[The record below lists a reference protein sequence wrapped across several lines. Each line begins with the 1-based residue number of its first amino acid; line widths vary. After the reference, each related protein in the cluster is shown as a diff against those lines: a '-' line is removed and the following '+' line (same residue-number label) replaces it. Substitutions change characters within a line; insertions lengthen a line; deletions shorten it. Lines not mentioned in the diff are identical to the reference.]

1 MLKIILNKNNS
12 FFIILLFFL
21 NFLYFSMIE
30 VKAQN
35 NRQETYKQLN
45 LFGDVFQRVQ
55 EQYVEE
61 ITDKELIESAISGML
76 QSLDPHSSYL
86 SPESYKDMQVKTK
99 GAFGGLGIEITME
112 DGFVKVVSPID
123 DTPAANAGMKSGDL
137 IIGIDGESIK
147 GLTIN
152 EAVSKLRG
160 PIKSKVT
167 ITVVREDKDPFEIEI
182 IRDIIKIR
190 SVKHEIINN
199 IGYVR
204 LTTFSDTTTSGMEK
218 SVKEIKKE
226 LGDKFQ
232 GLILDLRNNPGGLLN
247 QSISVT
253 DSFLNQGEIVS
264 TQGRKSDDTSRI
276 FAKKGDIIDG
286 KPLIVLINSGSA
298 SASEIVAG
306 KGDIIDGKPLIVLIN
321 SGSASASEI
330 VAGALKDHARAII
343 VGTRSFGK
351 GSVQSIIPLAGNG
364 AMRLTTARY
373 YTPSGVSIQAK
384 GIEPDI
390 KVEAGI
396 TELKKEK
403 IENRREE
410 NLRGA
415 LDKKDNKTKAKE
427 NEKPKISPVEKLLQ
441 DNQISRGV
449 DLIKGIHLFSN
460 NSKNTSTV
468 NYNQLDKFN
477 KNNTARNQ

>member
-1 MLKIILNKNNS
+1 MIKKIYIDNKINI
-12 FFIILLFFL
+12 FLAFFL
-21 NFLYFSMIE
+21 VFSICLIE
-30 VKAQN
+30 SNIARAE

-61 ITDKELIESAISGML
+61 VTDKKLIESAISGML

-99 GAFGGLGIEITME
+99 GKFGGLGIEITME
-112 DGFVKVVSPID
+112 DGVVKVVSPID
-123 DTPAANAGMKSGDL
+123 ETPAANAGMKSGDL
-137 IIGIDGESIK
+137 IIGINGESIR
-147 GLTIN
+147 GLSIN
-152 EAVSKLRG
+152 DAVSQLRG
-160 PIKSKVT
+160 PVGSKVV
-167 ITVVREDKDPFEIEI
+167 ITVVRDKKDPFEIEI
-182 IRDIIKIR
+182 IRDVIKIR
-190 SVKHEIINN
+190 SVRHNIIKN

-204 LTTFSDTTTSGMEK
+204 LTTFSDTTTSGLEK
-218 SVKEIKKE
+218 SVDEIKKE
-226 LGDKFQ
+226 LGKKFQ

-264 TQGRKSDDTSRI
+264 TQGRKDNDTSRI

-286 KPLIVLINSGSA
+286 KPM
-298 SASEIVAG
+298 
-306 KGDIIDGKPLIVLIN
+306 IVLIN

-330 VAGALKDHARAII
+330 VAGALKDHSRAII

-373 YTPSGVSIQAK
+373 YTPSGISIQAK

-390 KVEAGI
+390 VVEAGI
-396 TELKKEK
+396 TELTKQMPA
-403 IENRREE
+403 NRREE

-415 LDKKDNKTKAKE
+415 LDKKEKDQKDSANKPELT
-427 NEKPKISPVEKLLQ
+427 PVEKLLQ
-441 DNQISRGV
+441 DNQISRAV
-449 DLIKGIHLFSN
+449 DLIRGINLFSN
-460 NSKNTSTV
+460 KKKTTSTAKITK
-468 NYNQLDKFN
+468 NPIRN
-477 KNNTARNQ
+477 KVSSFINWI

>member
-1 MLKIILNKNNS
+1 
-12 FFIILLFFL
+12 
-21 NFLYFSMIE
+21 
-30 VKAQN
+30 
-35 NRQETYKQLN
+35 
-45 LFGDVFQRVQ
+45 VFQRVQ

-99 GAFGGLGIEITME
+99 GTFGGLGIEITME

-123 DTPAANAGMKSGDL
+123 DTPAANAGMKPGDL

-160 PIKSKVT
+160 PVKSKVT
-167 ITVVREDKDPFEIEI
+167 ITVVREEKDPFEIEI

-226 LGDKFQ
+226 LGNKFQ

-264 TQGRKSDDTSRI
+264 TQGRKSDDTSRV
-276 FAKKGDIIDG
+276 FAK
-286 KPLIVLINSGSA
+286 
-298 SASEIVAG
+298 

-403 IENRREE
+403 LENRREE

-415 LDKKDNKTKAKE
+415 LDKKDNITKTKKD
-427 NEKPKISPVEKLLQ
+427 KKSKISPVEKLLQ

-468 NYNQLDKFN
+468 NYNQLDKLH

>member
-1 MLKIILNKNNS
+1 MIEKISSKNL
-12 FFIILLFFL
+12 FLLLFLFINLFFL
-21 NFLYFSMIE
+21 PLNLA
-30 VKAQN
+30 KAE

-61 ITDKELIESAISGML
+61 VTDKKLIESAISGML

-99 GAFGGLGIEITME
+99 GTFGGLGIEITME
-112 DGFVKVVSPID
+112 DGVVKVVSPID

-137 IIGIDGESIK
+137 IIGINGDSIR
-147 GLTIN
+147 GLSIN
-152 EAVSKLRG
+152 EAVSQLRG
-160 PIKSKVT
+160 PIGSKVI
-167 ITVVREDKDPFEIEI
+167 ITVVRDEKDPFEIEI
-182 IRDIIKIR
+182 VRDVIKIR
-190 SVKHEIINN
+190 SVRHNIIKN

-218 SVKEIKKE
+218 SIIEIKKE
-226 LGDKFQ
+226 IGDKFQ
-232 GLILDLRNNPGGLLN
+232 GLVLDLRNNPGGLLN
-247 QSISVT
+247 QSISVA
-253 DSFLNQGEIVS
+253 DAFLNQGEIVS
-264 TQGRKSDDTSRI
+264 TQGRKDNDTSRI
-276 FAKKGDIIDG
+276 FAKKGD
-286 KPLIVLINSGSA
+286 VIN
-298 SASEIVAG
+298 
-306 KGDIIDGKPLIVLIN
+306 GKPLIVLIN

-330 VAGALKDHARAII
+330 VAGALKDHSRAII

-373 YTPSGVSIQAK
+373 YTPSGISIQAK

-390 KVEAGI
+390 LVEAGI
-396 TELKKEK
+396 TELSKKS

-415 LDKKDNKTKAKE
+415 LDKKEKLDEKKKENKT
-427 NEKPKISPVEKLLQ
+427 NLSPVEKLLQ
-441 DNQISRGV
+441 DNQISRAI
-449 DLIKGIHLFSN
+449 DLIRGINLYSINFKTTTTAKINKKSILNKVSN
-460 NSKNTSTV
+460 A
-468 NYNQLDKFN
+468 
-477 KNNTARNQ
+477 NN

>member
-1 MLKIILNKNNS
+1 MLKIKLNKNHS
-12 FFIILLFFL
+12 FFIALLFFSIL
-21 NFLYFSMIE
+21 FVSLDNVS
-30 VKAQN
+30 AQN

-61 ITDKELIESAISGML
+61 ITDKVLIESAISGML

-99 GAFGGLGIEITME
+99 GTFGGLGIEITME
-112 DGFVKVVSPID
+112 GGFVKVVSPID
-123 DTPAANAGMKSGDL
+123 DTPAANAGMQPGDL
-137 IIGIDGESIK
+137 IIGINGESIK

-152 EAVSKLRG
+152 EAVSRLRG
-160 PIKSKVT
+160 PVKSKIT
-167 ITVVREDKDPFEIEI
+167 ITVVRGEKDPFDVEI
-182 IRDIIKIR
+182 IRDVIKIR

-218 SVKEIKKE
+218 SINEIKKE

-253 DSFLNQGEIVS
+253 DAFLNQGEIVS
-264 TQGRKSDDTSRI
+264 TQGRKADDTSRV
-276 FAKKGDIIDG
+276 FAKKGDII
-286 KPLIVLINSGSA
+286 N
-298 SASEIVAG
+298 
-306 KGDIIDGKPLIVLIN
+306 GKPLIVLIN

-351 GSVQSIIPLAGNG
+351 GSVQSIIPLPGNG

-396 TELKKEK
+396 TDLKKEGL
-403 IENRREE
+403 ERGREE

-415 LDKKDNKTKAKE
+415 LDKKNSTTKTEDNKKSEIT
-427 NEKPKISPVEKLLQ
+427 PSEKLLQ
-441 DNQISRGV
+441 DNQISRAV
-449 DLIKGIHLFSN
+449 DLIRGIHLFSN
-460 NSKNTSTV
+460 KVKKTSTAFKNQSV
-468 NYNQLDKFN
+468 NTNEND
-477 KNNTARNQ
+477 TVRNQ

>member
-1 MLKIILNKNNS
+1 MLKIKLNKNHS
-12 FFIILLFFL
+12 FIIALLFFSIL
-21 NFLYFSMIE
+21 FVSLDNVS
-30 VKAQN
+30 AQS

-99 GAFGGLGIEITME
+99 GTFGGLGIEITME
-112 DGFVKVVSPID
+112 GGFVKVVSPID
-123 DTPAANAGMKSGDL
+123 DTPAANAGIQPGDL
-137 IIGIDGESIK
+137 IIGINGESIK

-152 EAVSKLRG
+152 EAVSRLRG
-160 PIKSKVT
+160 PVKSKIT
-167 ITVVREDKDPFEIEI
+167 ITVIRGEKDPFDVEIV
-182 IRDIIKIR
+182 RDVIKIR
-190 SVKHEIINN
+190 SVKYDIINN

-218 SVKEIKKE
+218 SINEIKKE

-253 DSFLNQGEIVS
+253 DAFLNQGEIVS
-264 TQGRKSDDTSRI
+264 TQGRKLDDTSRV
-276 FAKKGDIIDG
+276 FAEKGDII
-286 KPLIVLINSGSA
+286 N
-298 SASEIVAG
+298 
-306 KGDIIDGKPLIVLIN
+306 GKPLIVLIN

-351 GSVQSIIPLAGNG
+351 GSVQSIIPLSGNG

-390 KVEAGI
+390 KVESGI
-396 TELKKEK
+396 TDLKKEGL
-403 IENRREE
+403 ERGREE

-415 LDKKDNKTKAKE
+415 LDKKNSKTKTEDIKKSE
-427 NEKPKISPVEKLLQ
+427 ITPSEKLLQ
-441 DNQISRGV
+441 DNQISRAV
-449 DLIKGIHLFSN
+449 DLIRGIHLFSN
-460 NSKNTSTV
+460 KVKKTSTAFINQSV
-468 NYNQLDKFN
+468 NINEND
-477 KNNTARNQ
+477 TVRNQ

>member
-1 MLKIILNKNNS
+1 
-12 FFIILLFFL
+12 
-21 NFLYFSMIE
+21 
-30 VKAQN
+30 
-35 NRQETYKQLN
+35 
-45 LFGDVFQRVQ
+45 
-55 EQYVEE
+55 
-61 ITDKELIESAISGML
+61 
-76 QSLDPHSSYL
+76 
-86 SPESYKDMQVKTK
+86 
-99 GAFGGLGIEITME
+99 
-112 DGFVKVVSPID
+112 
-123 DTPAANAGMKSGDL
+123 
-137 IIGIDGESIK
+137 
-147 GLTIN
+147 
-152 EAVSKLRG
+152 
-160 PIKSKVT
+160 
-167 ITVVREDKDPFEIEI
+167 
-182 IRDIIKIR
+182 
-190 SVKHEIINN
+190 
-199 IGYVR
+199 
-204 LTTFSDTTTSGMEK
+204 MEK

-276 FAKKGDIIDG
+276 FAK
-286 KPLIVLINSGSA
+286 
-298 SASEIVAG
+298 

>member
-1 MLKIILNKNNS
+1 MLKLMFNKNKR
-12 FFIILLFFL
+12 FFIILLFFF
-21 NFLYFSMIE
+21 NFLFFSTNL
-30 VKAQN
+30 VKGDN

-55 EQYVEE
+55 EQYVDGVS
-61 ITDKELIESAISGML
+61 DKELIESAISGML

-99 GAFGGLGIEITME
+99 GTFGGLGIEITME

-160 PIKSKVT
+160 PVNSKVT
-167 ITVVREDKDPFEIEI
+167 ITVVRDKEDPFEIEI
-182 IRDIIKIR
+182 VRDVIKIR
-190 SVKHEIINN
+190 SVKHEVINE

-218 SVKEIKKE
+218 SINEIRKE
-226 LGDKFQ
+226 LGNKFQ

-247 QSISVT
+247 QSISVA
-253 DSFLNQGEIVS
+253 DSFLDQGEIVS
-264 TQGRKSDDTSRI
+264 TQGRKEDDTSRI
-276 FAKKGDIIDG
+276 FAKKGD
-286 KPLIVLINSGSA
+286 L
-298 SASEIVAG
+298 
-306 KGDIIDGKPLIVLIN
+306 IDGKPLIVLIN

-330 VAGALKDHARAII
+330 VAGALKDHSRAII

-351 GSVQSIIPLAGNG
+351 GSVQSIIPLPGNG

-373 YTPSGVSIQAK
+373 YTPSGISIQAK

-390 KVEAGI
+390 KVEAGM
-396 TELKKEK
+396 TETKE
-403 IENRREE
+403 EANQNRREE

-415 LDKKDNKTKAKE
+415 LDKKELESNEQKNKKSDA
-427 NEKPKISPVEKLLQ
+427 SPVEKLLQ
-441 DNQISRGV
+441 DNQISRAV

-460 NSKNTSTV
+460 KSKNTSTALKD
-468 NYNQLDKFN
+468 NSNKLR
-477 KNNTARNQ
+477 KNNSARN

>member
-1 MLKIILNKNNS
+1 MLKLMFNKNKR
-12 FFIILLFFL
+12 FFIILLFFF
-21 NFLYFSMIE
+21 NFLFFSTNL
-30 VKAQN
+30 VKGDN

-55 EQYVEE
+55 EQYVDGVS
-61 ITDKELIESAISGML
+61 DKELIESAISGML

-99 GAFGGLGIEITME
+99 GTFGGLGIEITME

-160 PIKSKVT
+160 PVNSKVT
-167 ITVVREDKDPFEIEI
+167 ITVVRDKEDPFEIEI
-182 IRDIIKIR
+182 VRDVIKIR
-190 SVKHEIINN
+190 SVKHEVINE

-218 SVKEIKKE
+218 SINEIRKE

-247 QSISVT
+247 QSISVA
-253 DSFLNQGEIVS
+253 DSFLDQGEIVS
-264 TQGRKSDDTSRI
+264 TQGRKEDDTSRI
-276 FAKKGDIIDG
+276 FAKKGD
-286 KPLIVLINSGSA
+286 L
-298 SASEIVAG
+298 
-306 KGDIIDGKPLIVLIN
+306 IDGKPLIVLIN

-330 VAGALKDHARAII
+330 VAGALKDHSRAII

-351 GSVQSIIPLAGNG
+351 GSVQSIIPLPGNG

-373 YTPSGVSIQAK
+373 YTPSGISIQAK

-390 KVEAGI
+390 KVEAGM
-396 TELKKEK
+396 TETKKEANQ
-403 IENRREE
+403 NRREE

-415 LDKKDNKTKAKE
+415 LDKKELESNEQKNKNSDA
-427 NEKPKISPVEKLLQ
+427 SPVEKLLQ
-441 DNQISRGV
+441 DNQISRAI

-460 NSKNTSTV
+460 KSKNTSTALKD
-468 NYNQLDKFN
+468 NSNKLR
-477 KNNTARNQ
+477 KNNSARN

>member
-1 MLKIILNKNNS
+1 
-12 FFIILLFFL
+12 
-21 NFLYFSMIE
+21 
-30 VKAQN
+30 
-35 NRQETYKQLN
+35 
-45 LFGDVFQRVQ
+45 VFQRVQ

-160 PIKSKVT
+160 PVKSKVT

-276 FAKKGDIIDG
+276 FAK
-286 KPLIVLINSGSA
+286 
-298 SASEIVAG
+298 

>member
-1 MLKIILNKNNS
+1 MLKITLNKNHS
-12 FFIILLFFL
+12 FLITFLFFL
-21 NFLYFSMIE
+21 SFLFVSLDN
-30 VKAQN
+30 VSAQN

-99 GAFGGLGIEITME
+99 GTFGGLGIEITME
-112 DGFVKVVSPID
+112 GGFVKVVSPID
-123 DTPAANAGMKSGDL
+123 DTPAANAGMQPGDL
-137 IIGIDGESIK
+137 IIGINGESIK

-152 EAVSKLRG
+152 EAVSRLRG
-160 PIKSKVT
+160 PVKSKIT
-167 ITVVREDKDPFEIEI
+167 ITVVRGEKDPFDVEI
-182 IRDIIKIR
+182 IRDVIKIR

-204 LTTFSDTTTSGMEK
+204 LTTFSDTTTSGMEN
-218 SVKEIKKE
+218 SINEIKKE

-253 DSFLNQGEIVS
+253 DAFLNQGEIVS
-264 TQGRKSDDTSRI
+264 TQGRKPDDTSRV
-276 FAKKGDIIDG
+276 FAKKGDII
-286 KPLIVLINSGSA
+286 K
-298 SASEIVAG
+298 
-306 KGDIIDGKPLIVLIN
+306 GKPLIVLIN

-351 GSVQSIIPLAGNG
+351 GSVQSIIPLPGNG

-396 TELKKEK
+396 TDLKKEGL
-403 IENRREE
+403 ERGREE

-415 LDKKDNKTKAKE
+415 LDKKNSTTKTEDNKKSEIT
-427 NEKPKISPVEKLLQ
+427 PSEKLLQ
-441 DNQISRGV
+441 DNQISRAV
-449 DLIKGIHLFSN
+449 DLIRGIHLFSN
-460 NSKNTSTV
+460 KTKKTSTAFINQSV
-468 NYNQLDKFN
+468 NINENDSV
-477 KNNTARNQ
+477 RNQ

>member
-1 MLKIILNKNNS
+1 MLKIKLNKNNS

-21 NFLYFSMIE
+21 NFLYFSMIGA
-30 VKAQN
+30 KAQN

-160 PIKSKVT
+160 PVKSKVT

-306 KGDIIDGKPLIVLIN
+306 
-321 SGSASASEI
+321 
-330 VAGALKDHARAII
+330 ALKDHARAII

-403 IENRREE
+403 KDNRREE

>member
-1 MLKIILNKNNS
+1 MLKIRLNKNNS
-12 FFIILLFFL
+12 FFIALLIFL
-21 NFLYFSMIE
+21 SFLYVSLNS
-30 VKAQN
+30 VSAQN

-99 GAFGGLGIEITME
+99 GTFGGLGIEITME
-112 DGFVKVVSPID
+112 GGFVKVVSPID
-123 DTPAANAGMKSGDL
+123 DTPAANASIQPGDL
-137 IIGIDGESIK
+137 IVGINGESIK
-147 GLTIN
+147 GLSIN
-152 EAVSKLRG
+152 EAVSRLRG
-160 PIKSKVT
+160 PVKSKIT
-167 ITVVREDKDPFEIEI
+167 ITVVRGQKDPFDVEI
-182 IRDIIKIR
+182 IRDVIKIR

-204 LTTFSDTTTSGMEK
+204 LTTFSNTTTTGMEK
-218 SVKEIKKE
+218 SINEIKKE

-232 GLILDLRNNPGGLLN
+232 GLILDLRNNPGGLLD

-253 DSFLNQGEIVS
+253 DTFLNQGAIVS
-264 TQGRKSDDTSRI
+264 TQGRKADDTSRV
-276 FAKKGDIIDG
+276 FAKKGDII
-286 KPLIVLINSGSA
+286 N
-298 SASEIVAG
+298 
-306 KGDIIDGKPLIVLIN
+306 GKPLIVLIN

-351 GSVQSIIPLAGNG
+351 GSVQSIIPLPGNG

-396 TELKKEK
+396 TELKKE
-403 IENRREE
+403 ELERGREE

-415 LDKKDNKTKAKE
+415 LDKKDSTTKTKDNKKSE
-427 NEKPKISPVEKLLQ
+427 ITPSEKLLQ
-441 DNQISRGV
+441 DNQISRAV
-449 DLIKGIHLFSN
+449 DLIKGINLFSN
-460 NSKNTSTV
+460 KVKKTSTAFI
-468 NYNQLDKFN
+468 NQSVYINEND
-477 KNNTARNQ
+477 TVRNQ

>member
-1 MLKIILNKNNS
+1 MIKKISIYKINVFLA
-12 FFIILLFFL
+12 FFL
-21 NFLYFSMIE
+21 VFNICFFE
-30 VKAQN
+30 QN
-35 NRQETYKQLN
+35 LARAENRQETYKQLN

-61 ITDKELIESAISGML
+61 VTDKKLIESAISGML

-99 GAFGGLGIEITME
+99 GKFGGLGIEITME
-112 DGFVKVVSPID
+112 DGVVKVVSPID

-137 IIGIDGESIK
+137 IIGINGESIR
-147 GLTIN
+147 GLSIN
-152 EAVSKLRG
+152 DAVSQLRG
-160 PIKSKVT
+160 PVGSKVI
-167 ITVVREDKDPFEIEI
+167 ITVVRDNKDPFEIEI
-182 IRDIIKIR
+182 IRDVIKIR
-190 SVKHEIINN
+190 SVRHNIIKN

-204 LTTFSDTTTSGMEK
+204 LTTFSDTTTSGLEK
-218 SVKEIKKE
+218 SVDEIKKE
-226 LGDKFQ
+226 LGEKFQ

-264 TQGRKSDDTSRI
+264 TQGRKDDDTSRI

-286 KPLIVLINSGSA
+286 KPM
-298 SASEIVAG
+298 
-306 KGDIIDGKPLIVLIN
+306 IVLIN

-330 VAGALKDHARAII
+330 VAGALKDHSRAII

-373 YTPSGVSIQAK
+373 YTPSGISIQAK

-390 KVEAGI
+390 VVEAGI
-396 TELKKEK
+396 TELTKQMPA
-403 IENRREE
+403 NRREE

-415 LDKKDNKTKAKE
+415 LDKKEQDTKK
-427 NEKPKISPVEKLLQ
+427 NSTDKPELTQVEKLLQ
-441 DNQISRGV
+441 DNQISRAV
-449 DLIKGIHLFSN
+449 DLIRGINLFSN
-460 NSKNTSTV
+460 KKKTTSTA
-468 NYNQLDKFN
+468 KIIN
-477 KNNTARNQ
+477 KPIKNKVSSFIN